1 MVRWFKF
8 VVGLA
13 LVPLCVGGGVALW
26 RVLCVNAGAD
36 GIWLP
41 LLAGAICWGVV
52 YLLLPRP
59 MWMYVAGHE
68 LTHAV
73 WAWAFGGSVKR
84 VRISSQGGHVM
95 VSKTNFLIA
104 LAPYFF
110 PFYAVLVV
118 VGYRLAGCL
127 WPGLALQVWFHLAL
141 GGAYA
146 FHLTLTGHVLKTT
159 QSDITEHGYVFSG
172 VIIILGNLAVLLLAV
187 PLLTRS
193 PGLVEALGWWWQ
205 ETLQVIEMLGRWVP
219 R

>member
-1 MVRWFKF
+1 VARWFKF
-8 VVGLA
+8 FVGLA
-13 LVPLCVGGGVALW
+13 LVPLCVGGAVALW
-26 RVLCVNAGAD
+26 RVMRVNGGAD
-36 GIWLP
+36 STWLP
-41 LLAGAICWGVV
+41 LLAGAICWGVL

-73 WAWAFGGSVKR
+73 WAWVFGGSVKR
-84 VRISSQGGHVM
+84 LRISSQGGHVV

-110 PFYAVLVV
+110 PFYAVVV
-118 VGYRLAGCL
+118 VAGFRLAGWL
-127 WPGLALQVWFHLAL
+127 WPDLALQVWFHLAL
-141 GGAYA
+141 GAAYA

-172 VIIILGNLAVLLLAV
+172 VIIFLGNLAVLLLAV

-193 PGLVEALGWWWQ
+193 PGVAEALGWWWQ
-205 ETLQVIEMLGRWVP
+205 ATLQVMEALARWLSF
-219 R
+219 